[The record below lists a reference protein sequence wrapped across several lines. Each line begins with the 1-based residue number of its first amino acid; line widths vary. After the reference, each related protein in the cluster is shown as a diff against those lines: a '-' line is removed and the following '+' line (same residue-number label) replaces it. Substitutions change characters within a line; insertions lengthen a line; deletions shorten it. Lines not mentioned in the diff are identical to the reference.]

1 MRQVVVQ
8 PYRLQWVVAY
18 ERENAL
24 LCATLGGVVLA
35 GHHIGSTAIPGMW
48 AKPIIDILLVVSA
61 LDALDARDGDMVSL
75 GYLPRGENGISG
87 RRYYRKGSDD
97 VHTHHVHAFQMGHP
111 EIARHLAFRDYMIA
125 HPCEARAY
133 SDLKRQLAARHS
145 DDVDGYVAGK
155 DAFIREMDRR
165 AAAWRRSIHDSTGG
179 F

>member
-111 EIARHLAFRDYMIA
+111 EIARHLTSRLHD
-125 HPCEARAY
+125 ARHETR
-133 SDLKRQLAARHS
+133 LQRPPAARRRHS
-145 DDVDGYVAGK
+145 DDIGYGLVK
-155 DAFIREMDRR
+155 TFIVRCRR
-165 AAAWRRSIHDSTGG
+165 AQPG
-179 F
+179 